1 MTITSRRDVLRS
13 ASAAGIVATGLAGA
27 AFAKPAR
34 PFRIALSVSPFTESV
49 LAEAPLSD
57 GKGTARTVADVQ
69 RMFVR
74 HGANEVYQRI
84 ACRKVSPQGHAEH
97 GWARGIERAALAR
110 QVGLPFNPEI
120 GIFANYGDVANYQ
133 EAPDFTDYPQ
143 IRLPAPWHMLTIDQ
157 MLPPLR
163 QYGAAVAHQIL
174 RTGVRVNFWDVG
186 NEVELGVAAVTP
198 RPLVPTDAY
207 RAPDAVDPA
216 IGRME
221 AKTLF
226 AMREVERIAWCRAH
240 LWPHLARLLGALA
253 DGIRSVDRAARFSTH
268 ISGGSQVTP
277 AIPVAF
283 WDAMRRG
290 GFLPDQLGQS
300 IWGTQGLKHGGPP
313 DTFAWLR
320 DTASELHRR
329 FARPMFLAEFG
340 FASAPMAPPFD
351 WNDLQKGYPQT
362 ERGQHDYIRDVA
374 AWAARTGHISGI
386 RPWAPDYHI
395 SPVWANMSL
404 FRRRGDIAVAKPG
417 LSAIRQGVARARRRA
432 R

>member
-1 MTITSRRDVLRS
+1 MNKIGRRGFIRS
-13 ASAAGIVATGLAGA
+13 ASAATIVAASGA
-27 AFAKPAR
+27 QATPFAPTR

-49 LAEAPLSD
+49 LAQSPLSD
-57 GKGTARTVADVQ
+57 GTSVARTVADVQ
-69 RMFVR
+69 RMFMR
-74 HGANEVYQRI
+74 HGGSEVYQRI

-110 QVGLPFNPEI
+110 QLGLPFNPEI

-133 EAPDFTDYPQ
+133 EAPDFIDYPQ
-143 IRLPAPWHMLTIDQ
+143 VRLPGPWHSLTIDE

-163 QYGAAVAHQIL
+163 QYGAAVAGQIL
-174 RTGVRVNFWDVG
+174 ATGVRVNFWDVG

-198 RPLVPTDAY
+198 RPIVPTDKY
-207 RAPDAVDPA
+207 LPPDAVDPA

-226 AMREVERIAWCRAH
+226 AMREAERIAWCRAH
-240 LWPHLARLLGALA
+240 LWPHVARLLGAVA
-253 DGIRSVDRAARFSTH
+253 EGIRSVDRSAQFSTH

-300 IWGTQGLKHGGPP
+300 VWGTQGLKHGGPP

-320 DTASELHRR
+320 DTASELRHR
-329 FARPMFLAEFG
+329 FGRPVFLAEFG

-351 WNDLQKGYPQT
+351 WNDLQKGYPMT

-374 AWAARTGHISGI
+374 AWGVRTGNIVGI

-404 FRRRGDIAVAKPG
+404 FRGADGLAMAKSG
-417 LSAIRQGVARARRRA
+417 LSAIQEGVTRAGEHPR
-432 R
+432 